1 MTPFPGNIGFNA
13 HHSPMGA
20 YFTFTCGN
28 PGSRGGLAA
37 QLGKPADQDLYIG
50 FKEGDR
56 YQRSPLHVL
65 PFFSNADKLDP
76 ATAFLPEMPGTDR
89 QTFAPFPLDRLTR
102 SYGWSTDRWNTRDG
116 LFEFTLYTPFGPIPN
131 PTTADPAALRSALLP
146 AIIAELIIDNR
157 AGTTPRTGFF
167 AINFNDGGCR
177 ILEGLPP
184 GRAGFAFRAPYG
196 VTGDLVDMTAKGSPV
211 PVADGGAFTFL
222 RWWPHEGLEDRS
234 NPIHLLGTTPGIGFE
249 VPPGKKY
256 GLRLALGCYLAGV
269 ITTRLE
275 GRYLYTRHYA
285 TLLDVLNTAADAFCD
300 LKQRAREQDDRL
312 ASSGLSPDQ
321 QFLIAHATRSY
332 YGNTELLEVEGEPYW
347 IVNEGEYCMMNTLD
361 LAADQVFWELEQNPW
376 VVRNLL
382 DNFLKRYSYV
392 DEVKIEN
399 GPASREQTA
408 HGETSHGKTSNQRN
422 SVPPMASKTAP
433 GGLSF
438 CHDQGTHNQFSP
450 FGHSAYELKDL
461 TGCFSYMTQEQLCNW
476 ILIAAS
482 YVAKTGD
489 RGWLSANGAHVQHCL
504 ESMVARRPA
513 EGNWMYFDSALCG
526 SGQEITTY
534 DSLDTSLGQAR
545 SNSYL
550 AIMCWAAYMGLRLL
564 SYGGADQG
572 GAAHLAG
579 NEAEKLEWEIAA
591 LMREKDAL
599 PAVYERDNP
608 GLASRILPVLEGLVY
623 PLVWNAAS
631 HVPKGMKRERL
642 VTLDADT
649 PLHGA
654 LCKHIVSLLAD
665 PQHRNKFPD
674 DAGGGGG
681 GGIKLSSTSDNTW
694 LSKIAIVQHVA
705 RTLFN
710 LDENGNQRPPNARAS
725 GWEKADAAHVHWLTR
740 PESAYWAASDQ
751 MINGIARG
759 SKYYPRLITAALWL
773 RE

>member
-13 HHSPMGA
+13 HHSPMGV

-56 YQRSPLHVL
+56 YQRSPLQVL

-76 ATAFLPEMPGTDR
+76 ATAFLPEMPGTER
-89 QTFAPFPLDRLTR
+89 QAFAPFPLDRRTR

-116 LFEFTLYTPFGPIPN
+116 LFEFTLYTPFGPIPD
-131 PTTADPAALRSALLP
+131 PATADPAALRSALLP
-146 AIIAELIIDNR
+146 AITAELIIDNR

-167 AINFNDGGCR
+167 AINFNEGGCR

-196 VTGDLVDMTAKGSPV
+196 VTGDLVDMTAKSSPV

-234 NPIHLLGTTPGIGFE
+234 NRIHLLGTTPGIGFE

-332 YGNTELLEVEGEPYW
+332 YGNTELLEVEGKPYW

-382 DNFLKRYSYV
+382 DNFLKRYSYT
-392 DEVKIEN
+392 DEVKIETD
-399 GPASREQTA
+399 PSA
-408 HGETSHGKTSNQRN
+408 
-422 SVPPMASKTAP
+422 VSKTAP

-450 FGHSAYELKDL
+450 FGQSAYELKDL
-461 TGCFSYMTQEQLCNW
+461 TGCFSFMTQEQLCNW
-476 ILIAAS
+476 ILIAVS
-482 YVAKTGD
+482 YLAKTND
-489 RGWLSANGAHVQHCL
+489 RNWLERNKEALRACAQSLAV
-504 ESMVARRPA
+504 RDDPA
-513 EGNWMYFDSALCG
+513 EPNRNGILKYNSARCG
-526 SGQEITTY
+526 SGREITTY
-534 DSLDTSLGQAR
+534 DSLDPSLGEA
-545 SNSYL
+545 SFSLYL
-550 AIMCWAAYMGLRLL
+550 AMKSWAANLGLHLL
-564 SYGGADQG
+564 
-572 GAAHLAG
+572 
-579 NEAEKLEWEIAA
+579 
-591 LMREKDAL
+591 DASFEMDDDPISSSMMPEQFL
-599 PAVYERDNP
+599 PAVLRADHP
-608 GLASRILPVLEGLVY
+608 ARTSRVI
-623 PLVWNAAS
+623 AAS
-631 HVPKGMKRERL
+631 EALLFPIFWRNHYSGQSL
-642 VTLDADT
+642 LDPHIQFLSDRDAGGNHLDIINALQ
-649 PLHGA
+649 LHTA
-654 LCKHIVSLLAD
+654 TLLAD
-665 PQHRNKFPD
+665 PQHRNKFSRES
-674 DAGGGGG
+674 GGGG

-751 MINGIARG
+751 IVNGIARG